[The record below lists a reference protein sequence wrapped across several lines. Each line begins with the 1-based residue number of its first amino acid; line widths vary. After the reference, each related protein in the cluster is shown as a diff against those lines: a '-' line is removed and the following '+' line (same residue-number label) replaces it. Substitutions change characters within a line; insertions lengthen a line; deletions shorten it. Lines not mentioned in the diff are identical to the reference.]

1 MQETAQGYSEKVTR
15 ALNHLLL
22 PPESLLILLPLQR
35 CFKAGQVTFP
45 L

>member
-1 MQETAQGYSEKVTR
+1 MQETAQGYSEKVAQ

-22 PPESLLILLPLQR
+22 PPESLIILLPLQR
-35 CFKAGQVTFP
+35 RFKAGQVNFP